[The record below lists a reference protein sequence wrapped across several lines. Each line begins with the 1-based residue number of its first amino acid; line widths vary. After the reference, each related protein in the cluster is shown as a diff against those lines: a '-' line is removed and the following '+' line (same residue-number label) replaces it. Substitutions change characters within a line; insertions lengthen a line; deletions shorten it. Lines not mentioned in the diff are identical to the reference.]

1 MAATIVDV
9 AARAGD
15 LDTGFRKSYGIGM
28 TLHTLT
34 STVTRIE
41 LARTA
46 EGTGLLFSF
55 SPSF

>member
-1 MAATIVDV
+1 
-9 AARAGD
+9 
-15 LDTGFRKSYGIGM
+15 M

-34 STVTRIE
+34 STITRIE

-46 EGTGLLFSF
+46 EGTGLLLSF